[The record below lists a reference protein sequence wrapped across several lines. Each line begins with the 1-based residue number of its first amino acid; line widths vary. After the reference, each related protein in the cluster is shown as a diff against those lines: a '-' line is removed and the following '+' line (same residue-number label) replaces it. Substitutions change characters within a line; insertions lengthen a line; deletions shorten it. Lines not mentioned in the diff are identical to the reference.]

1 MADERKHVAM
11 TEETHK
17 EFKMIAKIKGMT
29 HQGLMDYFIKRELGV
44 NK

>member
-29 HQGLMDYFIKRELGV
+29 HQGLMDYFIKRELGA
-44 NK
+44 K